1 MGESDSGSMFLDTEE
16 PKLIKVNFN
25 EAFVLPVER
34 VDNLTKKGHDLEWKI
49 GFHTLDLEI
58 GCRGIIDAICSVC
71 QGIKAINKH
80 QNSYKIV
87 PNKDYVFLKLLS
99 KMLINRVNRLENI
112 KDYKNLQEAA
122 VEFNGIVLETT
133 EGYKPVSLKPKQAE
147 RNIETKKPSDYTI
160 DEIKM

>member
-1 MGESDSGSMFLDTEE
+1 M
-16 PKLIKVNFN
+16 
-25 EAFVLPVER
+25 
-34 VDNLTKKGHDLEWKI
+34 
-49 GFHTLDLEI
+49 
-58 GCRGIIDAICSVC
+58 
-71 QGIKAINKH
+71 
-80 QNSYKIV
+80 